1 MVCCWQPFLHPVSS
15 VNVMHSLLTIA
26 RSCSLICFILIFFS
40 PSVTPSKC
48 PQQNHPNSCLWPSC
62 LSSHFDK
69 KISCSCYISSFCLL
83 PPPSSLEKMGC
94 MKGKQVL
101 GRAMT
106 LVDKYTRLLTNLY
119 SCVSI
124 IETQVYYLEKVLVSL
139 TCMMVYDIWCFCTM
153 QVRTI
158 LRSAW
163 PTQPS
168 SLKRNIYVQNLRC
181 KHKITDDDHNII
193 SKALTL

>member
-1 MVCCWQPFLHPVSS
+1 MIFLSYWVIKSPCQITCMFLGKLDIQIIYMYHSSSLSCLVSHLIWVNEGTEIVSRFLHFVE
-15 VNVMHSLLTIA
+15 V
-26 RSCSLICFILIFFS
+26 C
-40 PSVTPSKC
+40 
-48 PQQNHPNSCLWPSC
+48 
-62 LSSHFDK
+62 
-69 KISCSCYISSFCLL
+69 CLL
-83 PPPSSLEKMGC
+83 PPPSSLEKIGC

-106 LVDKYTRLLTNLY
+106 LVDKYTRLLTNFY
-119 SCVSI
+119 SCVFTI

-139 TCMMVYDIWCFCTM
+139 TCMMVYDIWCFCANASKDQLSST
-153 QVRTI
+153 
-158 LRSAW
+158 W

-193 SKALTL
+193 SKAWTL